1 MSSAGAACTFAF
13 RCQLYTG
20 RRADVDRL
28 RERLEQ
34 L

>member
-1 MSSAGAACTFAF
+1 MSSAGAACTFAI
-13 RCQLYTG
+13 RCELYTG
-20 RRADVDRL
+20 RRAGVDRL